1 MIKKSN
7 GQGVSRRVNS
17 MRYREGQKAA
27 GYLAVHVV
35 LPPDLAEHVKS
46 IAARDMLPK
55 SVVVENMMRQSL
67 EE

>member
-1 MIKKSN
+1 
-7 GQGVSRRVNS
+7 

-35 LPPDLAEHVKS
+35 LPPDLAEHVKH

-67 EE
+67 EEL